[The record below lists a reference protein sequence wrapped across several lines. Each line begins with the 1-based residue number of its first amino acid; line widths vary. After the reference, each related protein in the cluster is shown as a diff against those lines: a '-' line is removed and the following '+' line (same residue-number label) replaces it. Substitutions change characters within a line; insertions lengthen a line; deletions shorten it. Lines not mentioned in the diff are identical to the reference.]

1 MTFDHGKFVVRKCD
15 NVKFGA
21 SVWKEF
27 RIYMN
32 QSTKSS
38 KNAEDHMKDVLNV
51 RYDTKTW
58 PGISLTIAD
67 KLLDTFSL
75 YNDVAPTRLSD
86 ERALKSCLRMQ

>member
-1 MTFDHGKFVVRKCD
+1 MTFDHGKFIVRKCD
-15 NVKFGA
+15 DVKCGA

-38 KNAEDHMKDVLNV
+38 KNAEDHMKYVLNV
-51 RYDTKTW
+51 RYNTKTW
-58 PGISLTIAD
+58 PGIALNFAE

-75 YNDVAPTRLSD
+75 YNDVALTLLSD
-86 ERALKSCLRMQ
+86 ERALKSC